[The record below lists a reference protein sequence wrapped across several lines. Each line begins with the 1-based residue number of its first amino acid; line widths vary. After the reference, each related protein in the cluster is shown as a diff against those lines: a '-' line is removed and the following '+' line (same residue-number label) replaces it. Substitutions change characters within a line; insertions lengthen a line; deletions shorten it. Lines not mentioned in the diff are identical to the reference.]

1 MFEYTTAGFKNWRR
15 SKRMVFIPIKLSQFW
30 YRVMGSFMNSATQIV
45 VKAPFFLLSF
55 AKN

>member
-1 MFEYTTAGFKNWRR
+1 
-15 SKRMVFIPIKLSQFW
+15 MVFIPIKLSQFW